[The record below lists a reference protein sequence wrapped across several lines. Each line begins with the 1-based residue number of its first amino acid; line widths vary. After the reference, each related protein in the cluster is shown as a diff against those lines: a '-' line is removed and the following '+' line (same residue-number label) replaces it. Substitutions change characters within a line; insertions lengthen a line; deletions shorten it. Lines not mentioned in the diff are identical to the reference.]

1 MAEIFCPPD
10 AGTRCRARKARPTW
24 SPDKCR
30 TTRAKN
36 QMNRLTTA
44 RDLMRRPLSETF
56 RVSTATTSSQSPQAA
71 GPGLVSIAPQYPQPG
86 YNRGR
91 QMIPR
96 WSPAGR
102 RIFDRRLQ
110 LAPDDAPHHQ
120 KQQNSAPGHPGP
132 ARCGQRASCILLL
145 RPYVCRKGHDLVELA
160 SGVHSLI
167 ALQELI

>member
-1 MAEIFCPPD
+1 MPPD

-36 QMNRLTTA
+36 QMNRPTTA
-44 RDLMRRPLSETF
+44 RDLMQRPLSETF
-56 RVSTATTSSQSPQAA
+56 RVSTATTRPQITQAA
-71 GPGLVSIAPQYPQPG
+71 GPGLVSIAPQYSQPG
-86 YNRGR
+86 YNRGCR
-91 QMIPR
+91 MIPR
-96 WSPAGR
+96 RGPDERG
-102 RIFDRRLQ
+102 IFDRRLQ

-160 SGVHSLI
+160 SGVHGHI